1 MFPSLLQR
9 QLGMAPGA
17 PELWDARVWGEA
29 GKVAALPQV
38 GNENDFKAQG
48 KHRRACLS
56 LLPCSWEDK
65 TIK

>member
-17 PELWDARVWGEA
+17 PELWDACVWGEA
-29 GKVAALPQV
+29 GKVPALPQV

-48 KHRRACLS
+48 KASQS
-56 LLPCSWEDK
+56 LLVSA
-65 TIK
+65 TLLLGGQNN

>member
-1 MFPSLLQR
+1 
-9 QLGMAPGA
+9 MAPGA